1 MITILAPI
9 TVIVFWRMN
18 LYRGSW
24 RLATVDDFVRACCA
38 VFVATLLGMTV
49 RMVLAPGQPSMSLFS
64 IYALVAVIM
73 VIGSRASYQILVAS
87 RWRAAGTGAPTLI
100 YGAGRK
106 GATALRELTADVTAA
121 LRPVAFIDD
130 DRLKEGRLLNGIPV
144 VGALENIE
152 YVIRRLA
159 VRAVVVASDTVSDL
173 RLAELG
179 ERCERLG
186 VALLKLHVTFSSAD
200 GVFAPASA
208 IGALTLNGL
217 SRATPQPEPVRPHTY
232 PAPVPALV
240 TAGPRDASRNESMMK
255 VRFEEACV
263 PGTRVPIVAGQRCP
277 SCTSYTL
284 YRSHVKR
291 ITERVQKRLTH
302 KRLYRCQDCGWRG
315 WIQALDINIYQ
326 SLPAAAL
333 RSPALDPI
341 DLALS
346 RSSRS
351 KRAS

>member
-1 MITILAPI
+1 
-9 TVIVFWRMN
+9 
-18 LYRGSW
+18 
-24 RLATVDDFVRACCA
+24 

-49 RMVLAPGQPSMSLFS
+49 RTVLSPGQPSMSLFS

-73 VIGSRASYQILVAS
+73 VTGSRASYQILVAS

-106 GATALRELTADVTAA
+106 GATALRELTADVSAA

-130 DRLKEGRLLNGIPV
+130 DVLKEGRILNGIPV
-144 VGALENIE
+144 VGALESIE
-152 YVIRRLA
+152 FAIRRFA

-186 VALLKLHVTFSSAD
+186 VALLKLQITFSSAD
-200 GVFAPASA
+200 GMFAPVSA
-208 IGALTLNGL
+208 IGALATNG
-217 SRATPQPEPVRPHTY
+217 AGAVPVPVPAPAGRVRQQAY
-232 PAPVPALV
+232 PAPVPAAT
-240 TAGPRDASRNESMMK
+240 TAGPKDVSRHDSMMK

-284 YRSHVKR
+284 FRSHVKK
-291 ITERVQKRLTH
+291 ITERLQKRLTH

-315 WIQALDINIYQ
+315 WIQALDVSIYQ
-326 SLPAAAL
+326 TLPQGPV
-333 RSPALDPI
+333 RSPSLDPI